1 MKRFKANNR
10 AVACLGVPKVY
21 DTFTTPHLIVEEYI
35 DGIPLNDYSQLLEA
49 GYDLEDV
56 GKKLMLSFIKQVF
69 KDGYFHGDLILEI
82 SWYVM
87 VRFVSLTLALW
98 VSWKLGC
105 VRP

>member
-1 MKRFKANNR
+1 MIWKTWAKN
-10 AVACLGVPKVY
+10 
-21 DTFTTPHLIVEEYI
+21 I
-35 DGIPLNDYSQLLEA
+35 
-49 GYDLEDV
+49 
-56 GKKLMLSFIKQVF
+56 MLSFIKQVF
-69 KDGYFHGDLILEI
+69 KDGYFMVILILEI